1 MGLVAVFHFKTS
13 FHRNHLMFLKIND
26 DAMAGAH
33 DSRGRR
39 RCGSFSDILKDTEG
53 QVPFRD
59 GDRVCYPP

>member
-1 MGLVAVFHFKTS
+1 
-13 FHRNHLMFLKIND
+13 MFLKIND
-26 DAMAGAH
+26 DAMADAH
-33 DSRGRR
+33 ESRGRR